1 MKKLLFS
8 MTLLCL
14 VSAAGFAQSEN
25 VSNDKMKNGSFEII
39 SKTPRGSSSYLLKCI
54 RTGWDFGRNPVI
66 SMPKYWTPGGVAGRI
81 ALRVIDKNKPG
92 KNRMFSMAINR
103 SGWKATAISIAVMN
117 FSLEHTV

>member
-8 MTLLCL
+8 MTLLCF

-54 RTGWDFGRNPVI
+54 
-66 SMPKYWTPGGVAGRI
+66 
-81 ALRVIDKNKPG
+81 LL
-92 KNRMFSMAINR
+92 
-103 SGWKATAISIAVMN
+103 
-117 FSLEHTV
+117 LEIKVKILIITNVNYLLLVPQ